1 MSSNRDVRPLLEKRR
16 PKNFDA
22 EETLS
27 ENSFD
32 FDDKDEQQR

>member
-22 EETLS
+22 EETFS

-32 FDDKDEQQR
+32 FDDKDEQQL